1 MALYCFAIMMSIQRK
16 GILVYTIKLDIND
29 TVYDKVMLFLK
40 NVPIKNLEV
49 KKLDESRETKKDDIV
64 SFFRSSPLG
73 DIQLERDKQTYQD
86 RLSF

>member
-1 MALYCFAIMMSIQRK
+1 M
-16 GILVYTIKLDIND
+16 YTIKLDIND